1 MGGCARGGSGP
12 SLLLPVVSGIVLAL
26 CAWGPFLW
34 FEANRK
40 WLDLKTIADASDKC
54 LPVGA
59 KVDDRYTALRFAL
72 SHLGQS
78 QHGPVHL
85 TRVISALVLL
95 AIVMALARR
104 RLRDPGFALPAAML
118 AFGVAVQVAVDQGE
132 RTDVLMLWLVPLY
145 ALAAWAV
152 VQTVEVVRP
161 AFARRAVVPSIVV
174 VVSWHSSQLLEP
186 STSPIRSAPPR
197 TTSNSA
203 KHGEPPAEK
212 RPSITT
218 RVSTPLYLRTAS
230 TCRAIR
236 PMTGDRRS
244 GTSRRCSTLAAGSRP
259 PKRAA
264 RSAHACNHHA
274 NEPRSPPAGSTSRSS
289 IRSPHPLDY
298 HVTRGANLRH
308 CDKRGSH
315 ESNDSRIAR
324 AIHRGRINLAHGGR
338 RGDGAGRDAGSVDS
352 CRLDL
357 FP

>member
-1 MGGCARGGSGP
+1 M
-12 SLLLPVVSGIVLAL
+12 SGIVLAL

-174 VVSWHSSQLLEP
+174 VVVALVAVIGTVDLADSISATADDEQLSE
-186 STSPIRSAPPR
+186 AW
-197 TTSNSA
+197 
-203 KHGEPPAEK
+203 
-212 RPSITT
+212 
-218 RVSTPLYLRTAS
+218 
-230 TCRAIR
+230 
-236 PMTGDRRS
+236 
-244 GTSRRCSTLAAGSRP
+244 
-259 PKRAA
+259 RAA
-264 RSAHACNHHA
+264 RG
-274 NEPRSPPAGSTSRSS
+274 ETPV
-289 IRSPHPLDY
+289 Y
-298 HVTRGANLRH
+298 Y
-308 CDKRGSH
+308 
-315 ESNDSRIAR
+315 
-324 AIHRGRINLAHGGR
+324 
-338 RGDGAGRDAGSVDS
+338 DAGVHPALSSNRFYLPCDPPYDWGSQIWYLQEVLHPGS
-352 CRLDL
+352 GLAAAQKGGAFRARVQPPCERA
-357 FP
+357 